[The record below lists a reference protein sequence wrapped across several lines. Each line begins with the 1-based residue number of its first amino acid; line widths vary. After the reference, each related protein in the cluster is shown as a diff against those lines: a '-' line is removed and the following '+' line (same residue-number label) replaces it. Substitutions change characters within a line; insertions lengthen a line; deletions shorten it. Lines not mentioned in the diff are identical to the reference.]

1 MRPWIVVCC
10 VSSATVSTSSA
21 TSSLR
26 CPRTGTSKLPDPS
39 PPCAAFRHPPGFS
52 PDGEGSGLF
61 FKETLM
67 GWTFVRQTRDQLIR
81 ELLAPQASERACC
94 EVMGHAAGESVCYI
108 GCHLLESSG
117 GDWGYKSLDESVHP
131 YYYSCPLRYL
141 DMAPVQSPEWRERV
155 HRFHAGRTV

>member
-67 GWTFVRQTRDQLIR
+67 GWTFVRQTREQLIR
-81 ELLAPQASERACC
+81 ELIAPQASERACC
-94 EVMGHAAGESVCYI
+94 DVIDHT
-108 GCHLLESSG
+108 LD
-117 GDWGYKSLDESVHP
+117 GDVLWTRSE
-131 YYYSCPLRYL
+131 
-141 DMAPVQSPEWRERV
+141 ERRV
-155 HRFHAGRTV
+155 GKECRSRWS